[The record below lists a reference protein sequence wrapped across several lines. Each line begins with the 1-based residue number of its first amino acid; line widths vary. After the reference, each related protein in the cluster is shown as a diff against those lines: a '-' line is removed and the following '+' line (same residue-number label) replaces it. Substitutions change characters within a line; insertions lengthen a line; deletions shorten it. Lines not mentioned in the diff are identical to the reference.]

1 MKKRNRIDDVL
12 HLKNFEEKKKRN
24 GCLEGDIEEGQMP
37 RPVSAM
43 HPLRE
48 LASWKREQCQS
59 IEGGHAHFRQ
69 PEPPTNHRMLRWTN
83 GGGDAR
89 HWSPLICTSFYLVS
103 LSSAPLTSPTTP
115 CLLLPP
121 SFCISSF
128 SFTFTLPISFFPFRF
143 FQPISDFQLPNGV
156 FSSIFFFLFD
166 ILLLRK
172 ERRNR

>member
-1 MKKRNRIDDVL
+1 MKKKIESTTFFI
-12 HLKNFEEKKKRN
+12 LKISKKKKKRN

-121 SFCISSF
+121 CFRISF

-156 FSSIFFFLFD
+156 FSSIFFFFS
-166 ILLLRK
+166 IFCCRK